1 MTKAVIETAGGKGI
15 WRALRELSDYAI
27 VFTIKNYF
35 SKQAFK
41 TLPVFLTN
49 KQEIAMA
56 LEDQDEELMNSLRI
70 TNANVD
76 ETILDRN
83 IRALKV
89 HVQAKMQEFN
99 RDAAAINTKQQ
110 RWLQFSTQINELYLR
125 ERDLNQKLK

>member
-1 MTKAVIETAGGKGI
+1 
-15 WRALRELSDYAI
+15 
-27 VFTIKNYF
+27 
-35 SKQAFK
+35 
-41 TLPVFLTN
+41 
-49 KQEIAMA
+49 MA

>member
-1 MTKAVIETAGGKGI
+1 VLVSLHFSIDEGLQAGFLEDYSRPRALESNRTRNFDKGSDRDGWGKGI

-56 LEDQDEELMNSLRI
+56 LEDQNEELMNSLRI

-89 HVQAKMQEFN
+89 HV
-99 RDAAAINTKQQ
+99 
-110 RWLQFSTQINELYLR
+110 
-125 ERDLNQKLK
+125 